1 MHIHNKSPD
10 AMSFD
15 RLFFWLMNNVLAFPL
30 EMASVGAANTCK
42 HLSGTFQ
49 GMCGS
54 VNQCIDTCLGESSD
68 NIGGEC
74 DDFPFRCYCLTNC

>member
-1 MHIHNKSPD
+1 MEPHSRRNLS
-10 AMSFD
+10 AAAAAAV
-15 RLFFWLMNNVLAFPL
+15 VLLLVTVTA
-30 EMASVGAANTCK
+30 EMASVGAAATCK

-54 VNQCIDTCLGESSD
+54 ANQCIATCEAESRD

-74 DDFPFRCYCLTNC
+74 DGFPFRCYCLTNC